1 MKTKAKQTAGVKSKR
16 VTNSEILER
25 LASIETRMLGVSE
38 DVKAI
43 KERVFDGLTL
53 DVRLLQD
60 QLGDLLAEREER
72 QRLKFYEEL
81 KALRRETERQTRAAL
96 DQARQARRANVL
108 TLLGLGISALAAVV
122 LRLLGAI

>member
-81 KALRRETERQTRAAL
+81 KALRLETERQTRAAL

>member
-1 MKTKAKQTAGVKSKR
+1 
-16 VTNSEILER
+16 
-25 LASIETRMLGVSE
+25 MLGVSE

-81 KALRRETERQTRAAL
+81 KALRLETERQTRAAL